1 MNNILNNTYHQKL
14 NIGINNNQNAYK
26 INSNTSLSNNTIDQT
41 NPTDTVELNEKDE
54 NIINTKKTYDAFKDS
69 CSDFGYVQTL
79 NGNSADMSLYYN
91 TAIILMKEDG
101 IPTASFIP
109 DSQNSTSYLSFVDKV
124 KDFAENLNATKP
136 GFLPDCLTDF
146 CDSYKDK
153 LKQYGCNQ
161 KMDSYE
167 SIFYIS

>member
-79 NGNSADMSLYYN
+79 NENGADMSLYYN
-91 TAIILMKEDG
+91 RALSIMEYEG
-101 IPTASFIP
+101 ISTSSFIP
-109 DSQNSTSYLSFVDKV
+109 DAQNSTSYLSFIDQV
-124 KDFAENLNATKP
+124 KDFAKNLNTTTP
-136 GFLPDCLTDF
+136 GFLPDSFVDF

-153 LKQYGCNQ
+153 LKQYGCN
-161 KMDSYE
+161 
-167 SIFYIS
+167 

>member
-1 MNNILNNTYHQKL
+1 MTNILNNTYHQKL

-26 INSNTSLSNNTIDQT
+26 INSNTSLSSTTTDHTNDTID
-41 NPTDTVELNEKDE
+41 LNEKDE
-54 NIINTKKTYDAFKDS
+54 NIINTKKAYDAFKDS
-69 CSDFGYVQTL
+69 CSDFGYVQAL
-79 NGNSADMSLYYN
+79 NGNGADMSLYYN
-91 TAIILMKEDG
+91 TAIILMKEEG

-109 DSQNSTSYLSFVDKV
+109 NSQNSTSYLSFVDKV

-153 LKQYGCNQ
+153 LKQYGCN
-161 KMDSYE
+161 
-167 SIFYIS
+167 